1 MNIDPDLE
9 RYQKAMVKLRARHR
23 ERDQKT
29 LEELIEEGFSQE
41 QAREAVQ
48 AIHYGGD
55 CIDLD
60 DPRWYEAEN
69 D

>member
-1 MNIDPDLE
+1 MDTDQALE
-9 RYQKAMVKLRARHR
+9 RFEKAREKLRARHR
-23 ERDQKT
+23 ERDQRT
-29 LEELIEEGFSQE
+29 HEELLEEGFSPE
-41 QAREAVQ
+41 QAHEAVQ